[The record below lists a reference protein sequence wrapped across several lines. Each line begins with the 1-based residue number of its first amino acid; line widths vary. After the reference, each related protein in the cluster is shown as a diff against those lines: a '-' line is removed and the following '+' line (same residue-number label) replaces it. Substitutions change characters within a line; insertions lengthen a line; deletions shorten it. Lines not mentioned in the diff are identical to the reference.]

1 MVGHMTQRVQPS
13 GTDTRAMTRV
23 LFICAKNRLR
33 SPTAEHVFA
42 SYPGVETDSAGVNH
56 DAEVPVA
63 AEQLR
68 WADVVV
74 VMESRHQEKLRR
86 GFGDALKGKRVVCL
100 DIPDDYD
107 YMDSELVALLN
118 QRASRFLAGR

>member
-1 MVGHMTQRVQPS
+1 MARI
-13 GTDTRAMTRV
+13 

-56 DAEVPVA
+56 DAEVPVS

-68 WADVVV
+68 WADVIV
-74 VMESRHQEKLRR
+74 VMESRHQAKLRR
-86 GFGDALKGKRVVCL
+86 GFGEALKGKRVVCL
-100 DIPDDYD
+100 NIPDDFG
-107 YMDSELVALLN
+107 YMAPDLVALLQ
-118 QRASRFLAGR
+118 QRAGRFLPSA

>member
-1 MVGHMTQRVQPS
+1 
-13 GTDTRAMTRV
+13 MTRI
-23 LFICAKNRLR
+23 LFICAKNKLR

-56 DAEVPVA
+56 DAEVPVS

-74 VMESRHQEKLRR
+74 FMETRHQAKLRR
-86 GFGDALKGKRVVCL
+86 GFGEALEGKRMVCL
-100 DIPDDYD
+100 NIPDDYD
-107 YMDSELVALLN
+107 YMAADLVTLLQ
-118 QRASRFLAGR
+118 QRAVRFLPST